1 MHTFTKD
8 MIFLFLQAVI
18 LANIC
23 QFFLM
28 FYDSIISN
36 IETDHQNLRLGY
48 LEMKIECSS
57 KSIWVIFDPYVLWPC
72 LKSYFLLFSDVR
84 QLSQLKDFLTLMN
97 TKLTNKVHG
106 PLIQSLKNP
115 LKQISCFGNHLNH
128 H

>member
-23 QFFLM
+23 QFFSM

-72 LKSYFLLFSDVR
+72 LKYYFLLFSDVR